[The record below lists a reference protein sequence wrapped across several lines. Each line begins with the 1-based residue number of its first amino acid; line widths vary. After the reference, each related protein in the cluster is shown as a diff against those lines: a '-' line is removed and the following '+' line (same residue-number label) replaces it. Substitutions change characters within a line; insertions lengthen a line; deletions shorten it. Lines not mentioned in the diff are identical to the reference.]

1 MKSALRISMLA
12 LALLIS
18 AAMAAFAQSP
28 VVLPGGCGTGNIG
41 GGLTYLTV
49 DSTGRLCDSAGA
61 GYSYAHISTNA
72 TTVVKSGA
80 GSLHSITI
88 NSKGASANI
97 ATIYDGISTAGTVVG
112 IIDTTAASQ
121 NFLYDVALTAGLTI
135 VTSTGTAADIT
146 VSYK

>member
-1 MKSALRISMLA
+1 MKSAFRMSALA
-12 LALLIS
+12 LVLLIS
-18 AAMAAFAQSP
+18 AALTAQAQSP

-72 TTVVKSGA
+72 TTVVKAAA

-88 NSKGASANI
+88 NTKGASANI
-97 ATIYDGISTAGTVVG
+97 ATIYDGVSAAGTVIGV
-112 IIDTTAASQ
+112 IDTTAGTQ
-121 NFLYDVALTAGLTI
+121 NFLYDAALSTGLTI
-135 VTSTGTAADIT
+135 VTATGTAADIT